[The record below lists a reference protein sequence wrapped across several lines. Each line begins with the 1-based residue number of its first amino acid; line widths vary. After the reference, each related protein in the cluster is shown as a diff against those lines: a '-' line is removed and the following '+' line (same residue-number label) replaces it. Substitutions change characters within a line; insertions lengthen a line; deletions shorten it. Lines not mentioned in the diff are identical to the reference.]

1 MATLGWAHPPASG
14 AHVHPSRTP
23 NPTDDALDPTD
34 PVGDLDRQTEYPQRA
49 GSHPSHP
56 PISRV
61 GDPGAQSPRHVW
73 FHVAWQSKWVCVHG
87 AGAATPPE
95 RRNPPPRAASISL
108 PSPSGTSS
116 QTRRGG
122 PHQLMGMAPQRR
134 ECLRRANRNAFMDEG
149 HAARTQAERSATREV
164 KMPPAEKVGGR
175 QKSRWECPKA

>member
-34 PVGDLDRQTEYPQRA
+34 RVGDLHRQTEYPQRA
-49 GSHPSHP
+49 GSHP

-61 GDPGAQSPRHVW
+61 GDPAAQSPRHVW
-73 FHVAWQSKWVCVHG
+73 SHVAWQSKWVCVHG

-108 PSPSGTSS
+108 PSPAGHPHRPEGAAPISS
-116 QTRRGG
+116 WEWPHREGSVCAEQTEMPSWMRDMH
-122 PHQLMGMAPQRR
+122 PEHRR
-134 ECLRRANRNAFMDEG
+134 EDLPR
-149 HAARTQAERSATREV
+149 ER
-164 KMPPAEKVGGR
+164 
-175 QKSRWECPKA
+175 